1 MFVPLSKSL
10 FLSKGLNS
18 LIHFTYWFLMIRH
31 GYRYGGRLGLKGEL
45 NVVHCHT
52 LVL

>member
-18 LIHFTYWFLMIRH
+18 LVHFTYWFLMTDMVT
-31 GYRYGGRLGLKGEL
+31 GTGEGWVLKV
-45 NVVHCHT
+45 N
-52 LVL
+52 